1 MAAEILNNFEVI
13 VGGDEIARSK
23 PEPDG
28 YLLAVEKFNQLD
40 NSLKLTPEDC
50 LVIED
55 SPAGIEAAKRA
66 KMPVV
71 GIANTYPYH
80 FMQRLSNWAIDYFS
94 DLELERVE
102 KALTS

>member
-1 MAAEILNNFEVI
+1 
-13 VGGDEIARSK
+13 
-23 PEPDG
+23 
-28 YLLAVEKFNQLD
+28 
-40 NSLKLTPEDC
+40 
-50 LVIED
+50 
-55 SPAGIEAAKRA
+55 
-66 KMPVV
+66 MPVV